1 MHINSLML
9 NNFGLYAGRQTIDVS
24 TVSKKQKTKSIVLI
38 GGKNGAG
45 KTSFLEAI
53 RLALYGKLALGERS
67 SQSSYEAYLR
77 SRVHTGPS
85 QLQAT
90 EASVELVFEYAESG
104 TISTYKVSR
113 SWVTSSE
120 SVSETLDISKD
131 GGSDLD
137 IPRDEWQSFLY
148 DLLPIGVSQLF
159 FFDGEK
165 ITEIAE
171 DTSNGQHLSTAV
183 RSLLG
188 IDLIGRLR
196 TDLGLYI
203 ARNAKAENGRAGVL
217 DKLVQDANTLRD
229 QRKEYIERQ
238 ADLLTTLASQQ
249 RVVNSAQQRFTSV
262 GGEVALNRTELETER
277 TRLKSELNTLISE
290 FRDGS
295 ARAWPWLLAPKLLST
310 MKSAIQDK
318 ETGHGNAGQKLLKE
332 FESWLEKSDSAVKER
347 WSPSHQF
354 ELKELVQST
363 LQVGATKTRAA
374 AFVQANAADLIRR
387 VGEQRAPARVFS
399 EKARMV
405 ELRLIH
411 IDKELNRIDEGTTS
425 YYLDELLS
433 AQQTYGETNG
443 HLKTTLED
451 IKNIDYKISLLE
463 RERERF
469 LEEQTKEEKQDR
481 KLALAS
487 QVSSVMAS
495 YEKALISQK
504 INALELAFVECFSRL
519 ARKSDLVRSVSI
531 DAETFQAT
539 LLDQNK
545 EVIPR
550 SILSAGEK
558 QVFAIAMLWA
568 LAKSSGR
575 SLPIIIDTPL
585 ARLDSEHR
593 SAILQRYFTEVS
605 HQVVVLSTDTEIDD
619 VAAQDL
625 SPFIARKLTLEYIP
639 GERRTA
645 VVNGYFK
652 KSDQQESTN
661 AL

>member
-1 MHINSLML
+1 MHIKSLML

-113 SWVTSSE
+113 LWVTSSE

-131 GGSDLD
+131 GESDLD

-229 QRKEYIERQ
+229 QRKEYIERK

-295 ARAWPWLLAPKLLST
+295 TRVWPWLLAPKLLST
-310 MKSAIQDK
+310 MESAIHDK
-318 ETGHGNAGQKLLKE
+318 ETEHGNAGQKLLKE

-354 ELKELVQST
+354 ELKELVRST

-374 AFVQANAADLIRR
+374 SFVRADAADLIRR
-387 VGEQRAPARVFS
+387 VGEQRGPARAFS

-443 HLKTTLED
+443 QLKTTLED

-481 KLALAS
+481 KIALAS